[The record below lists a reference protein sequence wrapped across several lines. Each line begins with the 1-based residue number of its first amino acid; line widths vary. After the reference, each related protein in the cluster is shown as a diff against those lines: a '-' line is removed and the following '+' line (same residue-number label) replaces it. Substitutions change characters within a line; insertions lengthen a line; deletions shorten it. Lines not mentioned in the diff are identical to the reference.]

1 MRDSGRPHVRMPDR
15 RNSSRFQ
22 PSSPIQERQAMA
34 PALPLLTSGE
44 WCRADGHATSGPV
57 WSLSRRQSGW
67 ETTTD
72 KAASRG
78 VVRGRIVAHR
88 RSAGI
93 MATAKTK
100 SAAGSSRYDELKAML
115 ETRRR
120 ELAREVRGKIR
131 DARTDSILERD
142 VLDQGESS
150 EVDIQDAIGFALI
163 QMKAETLDK
172 IDAALQRLGE
182 GTYGDCLECGAEIA
196 GPRLWALPFAVRCRD
211 CEEARETV

>member
-1 MRDSGRPHVRMPDR
+1 
-15 RNSSRFQ
+15 
-22 PSSPIQERQAMA
+22 
-34 PALPLLTSGE
+34 
-44 WCRADGHATSGPV
+44 
-57 WSLSRRQSGW
+57 
-67 ETTTD
+67 
-72 KAASRG
+72 
-78 VVRGRIVAHR
+78 
-88 RSAGI
+88 
-93 MATAKTK
+93 MATAKTR
-100 SAAGSSRYDELKAML
+100 SVAGSSRYDELKVML

-131 DARTDSILERD
+131 DARTDSMLERD

-182 GTYGDCLECGAEIA
+182 GTYGDCVECGAEIA

-211 CEEARETV
+211 CEEARETIERRDRVMADRRASSALFA

>member
-1 MRDSGRPHVRMPDR
+1 
-15 RNSSRFQ
+15 
-22 PSSPIQERQAMA
+22 MA
-34 PALPLLTSGE
+34 PDLPLLTLGRVVRGRSP
-44 WCRADGHATSGPV
+44 RTSGPV
-57 WSLSRRQSGW
+57 WSLSNVVGEGGW
-67 ETTTD
+67 ETRTD
-72 KAASRG
+72 EAASRG
-78 VVRGRIVAHR
+78 VGRGRIDAHR

-93 MATAKTK
+93 MATANTK
-100 SAAGSSRYDELKAML
+100 SVAGSSRYDDLKAML

-172 IDAALQRLGE
+172 IDAALQRLDE
-182 GTYGDCLECGAEIA
+182 GTYGDCVDCGAEIA
-196 GPRLWALPFAVRCRD
+196 GPRLRALPFAVRCRD
-211 CEEARETV
+211 CEGARETVERRERVMAERRGSSALFA